1 MIPDPSLTPPS
12 YATTPAANVN
22 TAPLYPASTPVV
34 GPRDA
39 VRWGPIWAGLLVAI
53 SGFLLLSLLALV
65 IGIETVSSGAVAGQD
80 ATQLGEYVAAL
91 LAVLAFLIGG
101 FVTGRTSAI
110 RGRASG
116 LLNGFL
122 VWALGIVLIAVL
134 SAIGLGQMFGA
145 LGNLFAQLRS
155 LTGTIGGQD
164 PQEVAA
170 ALRSSALIAFLSTAI
185 PALAASIG
193 GWLGARGGEELETV
207 L

>member
-1 MIPDPSLTPPS
+1 MTRDPLTPPTPPT
-12 YATTPAANVN
+12 ATAANVN
-22 TAPLYPASTPVV
+22 APPLYPAATPIVA
-34 GPRDA
+34 PRDA

-53 SGFLLLSLLALV
+53 SAFLILSLLALV
-65 IGIETVSSGAVAGQD
+65 IGIETVSSGAVQGNA

-91 LAVLAFLIGG
+91 LAVLSFLIGG

-122 VWALGIVLIAVL
+122 VWALGILLIAVL

-155 LTGTIGGQD
+155 LTGSIAGQD

-170 ALRSSALIAFLSTAI
+170 TLRSSALIAFLSSAI
-185 PALAASIG
+185 PALASAVG
-193 GWLGARGGEELETV
+193 GWLGARGGEELEAV
-207 L
+207 I